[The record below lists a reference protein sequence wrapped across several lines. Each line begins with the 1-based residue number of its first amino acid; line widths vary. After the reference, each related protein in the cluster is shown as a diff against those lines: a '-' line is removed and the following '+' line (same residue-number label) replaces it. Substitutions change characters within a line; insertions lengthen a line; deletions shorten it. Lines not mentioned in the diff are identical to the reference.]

1 MMHCKSSSSIIT
13 HVVIVIILGRHGKS
27 HDLVERIND
36 SLIGILI
43 PIRDGIITSIY
54 ISANIAKTV
63 VVVTIIIIDIRGKSH
78 DLVECINDSLIGILI
93 PIRDGIIIIIIILA
107 APAAPAIRIGITTI
121 LVIPTT
127 PCLISTAI
135 GATGVGGRAGA
146 PFGLTTREAVG
157 QFVAL
162 GVGGGG
168 HGENG

>member
-13 HVVIVIILGRHGKS
+13 HVVIVIVIILGRHGKS

-43 PIRDGIITSIY
+43 PIRDGII
-54 ISANIAKTV
+54 
-63 VVVTIIIIDIRGKSH
+63 
-78 DLVECINDSLIGILI
+78 INV
-93 PIRDGIIIIIIILA
+93 PV
-107 APAAPAIRIGITTI
+107 APAAPAIIARIGITTI

-135 GATGVGGRAGA
+135 GATGVGGGAGA